1 MNASG
6 TIFLTISA
14 VIYTILITI
23 IFIRKKKENKI
34 ENKIFTKLLVISIL
48 SMICELS
55 IVFTNKTETIGTII
69 QKLYL
74 VLIVLWLSRFMDY
87 TFAITMFDT
96 NKNEKENIKRYKILY
111 FVFLGINLL
120 CGLAIMLSP
129 IEFNDLNGAKYT
141 SGLSVDI
148 VYGITAGYMLIIF
161 LLLITNLKKVK
172 KKKCLPVITLLFL
185 LIVCAIIQ
193 KTYPQLLLTNSIFG
207 LVIFIMY
214 FTIENPDLK
223 LINELQL
230 AKDTA
235 EKASRVKSEFLSSM
249 SHEIRTPMNAIMG
262 CVDMLECEQNL
273 SDDGKEILS
282 ELRTSSNS
290 LLDMCTGILN
300 VSELE
305 SGNLELKI
313 EEYDPQ
319 ELFND
324 LTILAKKRIGK
335 KNIEFKTEFSNIPES
350 LFGDR
355 KKVKEII
362 MNLLSNAIKY
372 TNEGTIEFKV
382 CTGMDRDKCN
392 LIIRVIDT
400 GIGIRPEIK
409 DRIFDSFV
417 RDDNVKDSS
426 TLGIGLGLSIT
437 KSLVELMDGGI
448 MLNTEVGKGS
458 KFTVVI
464 PQDTS
469 KNL

>member
-1 MNASG
+1 MN
-6 TIFLTISA
+6 TNYLILNIFAL
-14 VIYTILITI
+14 
-23 IFIRKKKENKI
+23 
-34 ENKIFTKLLVISIL
+34 
-48 SMICELS
+48 
-55 IVFTNKTETIGTII
+55 
-69 QKLYL
+69 L
-74 VLIVLWLSRFMDY
+74 VLIILSIAFFSRKRSHKIEDNLYGGLLIISIFTITFGILLGWLLDKNFNNVDIVIKIFNKVYLIGLTTTLSVFAFY
-87 TFAITMFDT
+87 TLCISKWYNKHSKIFNKSYYIFCLINLIVICFLPISVT
-96 NKNEKENIKRYKILY
+96 NKN
-111 FVFLGINLL
+111 GITFTE
-120 CGLAIMLSP
+120 GLAIQ
-129 IEFNDLNGAKYT
+129 YT
-141 SGLSVDI
+141 GLI
-148 VYGITAGYMLIIF
+148 FILVYIMLII
-161 LLLITNLKKVK
+161 
-172 KKKCLPVITLLFL
+172 
-185 LIVCAIIQ
+185 
-193 KTYPQLLLTNSIFG
+193 LLLTDIKNIINKKYIPIVLLIFEG
-207 LVIFIMY
+207 IAIVIIQILYPDLNYIINPSTVITCLIMY
-214 FTIENPDLK
+214 FTIENPDMK
-223 LINELQL
+223 LVYELTL

>member
-1 MNASG
+1 MTSK
-6 TIFLTISA
+6 TL
-14 VIYTILITI
+14 LI
-23 IFIRKKKENKI
+23 IFSLIYMFGLIYLYFSKSRLNNKENK
-34 ENKIFTKLLVISIL
+34 V
-48 SMICELS
+48 
-55 IVFTNKTETIGTII
+55 
-69 QKLYL
+69 
-74 VLIVLWLSRFMDY
+74 
-87 TFAITMFDT
+87 
-96 NKNEKENIKRYKILY
+96 YKI
-111 FVFLGINLL
+111 
-120 CGLAIMLSP
+120 M
-129 IEFNDLNGAKYT
+129 
-141 SGLSVDI
+141 
-148 VYGITAGYMLIIF
+148 
-161 LLLITNLKKVK
+161 LITNVIGLILQLACDYVSYKYDIVPKIISSIIYKAYLVYFIVFINLMLLYLIIIVFKKYEKIMVKSSIIVTIVESWIICLAPYELYRNVETKTYYTFGMAINLSFIFSAIICLFMFIVLIINLKKISK
-172 KKKCLPVITLLFL
+172 KKSIPIYL
-185 LIVCAIIQ
+185 LIISGIITAIIQ
-193 KTYPQLLLTNSIFG
+193 HKYPDILIITAMESYICCL
-207 LVIFIMY
+207 MY
-214 FTIENPDLK
+214 FTIENPDMK
-223 LINELQL
+223 LVYELTL

-273 SDDGKEILS
+273 SDDGKEMLS

-417 RDDNVKDSS
+417 RDNNVKDSS

>member
-1 MNASG
+1 MN
-6 TIFLTISA
+6 TNYLILNIFAL
-14 VIYTILITI
+14 
-23 IFIRKKKENKI
+23 
-34 ENKIFTKLLVISIL
+34 
-48 SMICELS
+48 
-55 IVFTNKTETIGTII
+55 
-69 QKLYL
+69 L
-74 VLIVLWLSRFMDY
+74 VLIILSIAFLSRKRSHKIEDNLYGGLLIISIFTITFGILLGWLLDKNFNNVDIVIKIFNKVYLIGLTTTLSVFAFY
-87 TFAITMFDT
+87 TLCISKWYNKHSKIFNKSYYIFCLINLIVICFLPISVT
-96 NKNEKENIKRYKILY
+96 NKN
-111 FVFLGINLL
+111 GIAFTE
-120 CGLAIMLSP
+120 GLAIQ
-129 IEFNDLNGAKYT
+129 YT
-141 SGLSVDI
+141 GLI
-148 VYGITAGYMLIIF
+148 FILVYIMLII
-161 LLLITNLKKVK
+161 
-172 KKKCLPVITLLFL
+172 
-185 LIVCAIIQ
+185 
-193 KTYPQLLLTNSIFG
+193 LLLTDIKNIINKKYIPIVLLIFEG
-207 LVIFIMY
+207 IAIVIIQILYPDLNYIINPSTVITCLIMY
-214 FTIENPDLK
+214 FTIENPDMK
-223 LINELQL
+223 LVYELTL

-235 EKASRVKSEFLSSM
+235 EKANRVKSEFLSSM

-362 MNLLSNAIKY
+362 INLLSNAIKY

>member
-1 MNASG
+1 MN
-6 TIFLTISA
+6 TNYLILNIFAL
-14 VIYTILITI
+14 
-23 IFIRKKKENKI
+23 
-34 ENKIFTKLLVISIL
+34 
-48 SMICELS
+48 
-55 IVFTNKTETIGTII
+55 
-69 QKLYL
+69 L
-74 VLIVLWLSRFMDY
+74 VLIILSIAFFSRKRSHKIEDNLYGGLLIISIFTITFGILLGWLLDKNFNNVDIVIKIFNKVYLIGLTTTLSVFAFY
-87 TFAITMFDT
+87 TLCISKWY
-96 NKNEKENIKRYKILY
+96 NKHSKIFNKSYYIFCL
-111 FVFLGINLL
+111 INLIVICFL
-120 CGLAIMLSP
+120 PISVTNENGIAFTEGLAIQ
-129 IEFNDLNGAKYT
+129 YT
-141 SGLSVDI
+141 GLI
-148 VYGITAGYMLIIF
+148 FILVYIMLII
-161 LLLITNLKKVK
+161 
-172 KKKCLPVITLLFL
+172 
-185 LIVCAIIQ
+185 
-193 KTYPQLLLTNSIFG
+193 LLLTDIKNIINKKYIPIVLLIFEG
-207 LVIFIMY
+207 IAIVIIQILYPDLNYIINPSTVITCLIMY
-214 FTIENPDLK
+214 FTIENPDMK
-223 LINELQL
+223 LVYELTL

>member
-1 MNASG
+1 MN
-6 TIFLTISA
+6 TNYLILNIFAL
-14 VIYTILITI
+14 
-23 IFIRKKKENKI
+23 
-34 ENKIFTKLLVISIL
+34 
-48 SMICELS
+48 
-55 IVFTNKTETIGTII
+55 
-69 QKLYL
+69 L
-74 VLIVLWLSRFMDY
+74 VLIILSIAFFSRKRSHKIEDNLYGGLLIISIFTITFGILLGWLLDKSFNNVDIVIKIFNKVYLIGLTTTLSVFAFY
-87 TFAITMFDT
+87 TLCISKWYNKHSKIFNKSYYIFCLINLILICFLPVSVT
-96 NKNEKENIKRYKILY
+96 NKN
-111 FVFLGINLL
+111 GIAFTE
-120 CGLAIMLSP
+120 GLAIQ
-129 IEFNDLNGAKYT
+129 YT
-141 SGLSVDI
+141 GLI
-148 VYGITAGYMLIIF
+148 FILVYIMLII
-161 LLLITNLKKVK
+161 
-172 KKKCLPVITLLFL
+172 
-185 LIVCAIIQ
+185 
-193 KTYPQLLLTNSIFG
+193 LLLTDIKNIINKKYIPIILLIFEG
-207 LVIFIMY
+207 TAIVIIQILHPDLNYIINPSTVITCLIMY
-214 FTIENPDLK
+214 FTIENPDMK
-223 LINELQL
+223 LVYELTL

-273 SDDGKEILS
+273 SDDGKEILN

-426 TLGIGLGLSIT
+426 TLGVGLGLSIT

-448 MLNTEVGKGS
+448 MLNTEVGKGT